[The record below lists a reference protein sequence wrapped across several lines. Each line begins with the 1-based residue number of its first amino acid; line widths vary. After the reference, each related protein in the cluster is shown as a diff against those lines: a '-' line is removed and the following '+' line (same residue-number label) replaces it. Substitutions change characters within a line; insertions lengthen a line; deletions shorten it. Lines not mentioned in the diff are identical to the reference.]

1 MIAAIRNISSI
12 TIGVNL
18 DDSLRPVEATLL
30 AVNKKRFTGPTSS
43 LLSMFFNKDTS
54 LEGIAPLHSIPP
66 KSSLPDGYGLENPM
80 LHPLFRDL
88 AQILKQI
95 SRPVAAALQRY
106 LRMNI
111 YGLDKLKVELA
122 FYVGAAKLIQ
132 KLRISDLPM
141 CRPELAPMEERVC
154 ELESSYNLNLAL
166 RMLTTQSNLSQTMI
180 TNDVT
185 FGPEGRIFVLTGP
198 NQGGK
203 TTYTQAIG
211 VIQALVQA
219 GLYVPASR
227 ARISPVDAI
236 FTHFPVEERPN
247 AESGRLGEEA
257 QRLNDIFSHAT
268 RHSLILL
275 NESLSSTSFGESLYL
290 ARDIARALRLLGAR
304 GIYATHLHELAA
316 SVNNLNETSMG
327 DSKLISLVSLVN
339 ENGSNSISTR
349 TYKIVTGP
357 PMGHSYAREIA
368 ARYGISYEQL
378 AQTLRQRGVVSESLS
393 KRQ

>member
-1 MIAAIRNISSI
+1 
-12 TIGVNL
+12 
-18 DDSLRPVEATLL
+18 
-30 AVNKKRFTGPTSS
+30 
-43 LLSMFFNKDTS
+43 
-54 LEGIAPLHSIPP
+54 
-66 KSSLPDGYGLENPM
+66 
-80 LHPLFRDL
+80 
-88 AQILKQI
+88 
-95 SRPVAAALQRY
+95 
-106 LRMNI
+106 
-111 YGLDKLKVELA
+111 
-122 FYVGAAKLIQ
+122 
-132 KLRISDLPM
+132 
-141 CRPELAPMEERVC
+141 
-154 ELESSYNLNLAL
+154 
-166 RMLTTQSNLSQTMI
+166 MLTTQSNLSQTMI

-203 TTYTQAIG
+203 TTYTQASG
-211 VIQALVQA
+211 VIQALAQA

-316 SVNNLNETSMG
+316 NVNNLNETSTG
-327 DSKLISLVSLVN
+327 DSKLVSVVSLVN
-339 ENGSNSISTR
+339 ENGSDSISTR

-378 AQTLRQRGVVSESLS
+378 AQTLRQRGVVPESLS